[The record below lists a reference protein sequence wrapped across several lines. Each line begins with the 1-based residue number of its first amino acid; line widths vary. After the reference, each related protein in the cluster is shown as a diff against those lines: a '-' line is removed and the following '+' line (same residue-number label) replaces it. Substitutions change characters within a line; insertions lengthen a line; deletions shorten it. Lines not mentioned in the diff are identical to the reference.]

1 MWTGSGCSTTWRS
14 RTGRAW
20 RRSPPVAADVPLDP
34 RAFAHWSVEDR
45 AWVTGTGGFT
55 LAVGRSVLDLRLTA
69 EVAAP

>member
-1 MWTGSGCSTTWRS
+1 
-14 RTGRAW
+14 
-20 RRSPPVAADVPLDP
+20 VPLDP